1 MDIKNITLHNYRNY
15 DNLNISLTPN
25 INIFIGYN
33 AQGKTN
39 IIEAVHYAS
48 IGISHRTRSDND
60 LIYWQKNEAN
70 INIKF
75 SKMGIASVLKI
86 LLKRNQRKQL
96 IFNGENIKQK
106 DLPGLLTMILF
117 SPEDLMLIKGSPVLR
132 RRFLDIE
139 LSQIS
144 SIYYNQLVQ
153 YNKILLQRNNL
164 LKKIKENNKLINML
178 DMWDEQFA
186 KSAAFIVD
194 KRLKGV
200 HKLNELANT
209 AHNYISGKTEN
220 LEIKYIMHKNNMN
233 LSPNMDYDELCKWY
247 INTLDKCRKNDMFRG
262 STSIGPHRDDIYFFI
277 NGVDLKSFGSQ
288 GQQRSS
294 VLSLKLA
301 ELEFLKNETGEYP
314 VLLLDDVMSELD
326 DKRRNSL
333 LSFLQKK
340 NIQTLIT
347 ATDKSLFN
355 EEYKNK
361 FFTVVNGKI
370 DE

>member
-1 MDIKNITLHNYRNY
+1 MNIKNITLHNYRNY
-15 DNLNISLTPN
+15 KDLNIDLIPN

-39 IIEAVHYAS
+39 IIEAVRFAS
-48 IGISHRTRSDND
+48 IGISHRTRNDND
-60 LIYWQKNEAN
+60 LIYWQENEAN

-75 SKMGIASVLKI
+75 SKINITSNLKI
-86 LLKRNQRKQL
+86 FLKRNQRKKL

-106 DLPGLLTMILF
+106 ELPGLLTMILF

-144 SIYYNQLVQ
+144 LIYYNQLVQ

-164 LKKIKENNKLINML
+164 LKKIKENNKLITML

-200 HKLNELANT
+200 DKLNKLANN
-209 AHNYISGKTEN
+209 AHNYISKNQEN
-220 LEIKYIMHKNNMN
+220 LEIRYIMNKNNIN
-233 LSPNMDYDELCKWY
+233 LSTKITYEELYQYY
-247 INTLDKCRKNDMFRG
+247 INALNKFRKNDIFRG

-277 NGVDLKSFGSQ
+277 NDVDLKSFGSQ

-301 ELEFLKNETGEYP
+301 ELAFLKNETGEFP
-314 VLLLDDVMSELD
+314 ILLLDDVMSELD
-326 DKRRNSL
+326 NNRRNSL
-333 LSFLQKK
+333 LDYIQTK

-347 ATDKSLFN
+347 ATDKSLFKFDDK
-355 EEYKNK
+355 YKIFIVNK
-361 FFTVVNGKI
+361 GKVS
-370 DE
+370 

>member
-1 MDIKNITLHNYRNY
+1 MNIKNIILHNYRNY
-15 DNLNISLTPN
+15 VQLNIDLSPN
-25 INIFIGYN
+25 INIFVGYN

-39 IIEAVHYAS
+39 IIEAVHFAA
-48 IGISHRTRSDND
+48 IGISHRTRNDSD

-75 SKMGIASVLKI
+75 AKMRIVSELKI
-86 LLKRNQRKQL
+86 ILKKNQRKQL

-106 DLPGLLTMILF
+106 ELPGLLTMILF
-117 SPEDLMLIKGSPVLR
+117 SPEDLMLIKGSPMQR

-144 SIYYNQLVQ
+144 LLYYNQLVQ

-178 DMWDEQFA
+178 DMWDEQLA

-194 KRLKGV
+194 KRLKNV
-200 HKLNELANT
+200 DKLNKLAQYT
-209 AHNYISGKTEN
+209 HAYISGDKER
-220 LEIKYIMHKNNMN
+220 LKIKYNMCKNNIN
-233 LSPNMDYDELCKWY
+233 LSADIKYNQLYDWY
-247 INTLDKCRKNDMFRG
+247 INNLKKYRKNDIFKG

-277 NGVDLKSFGSQ
+277 NDIDLKSFGSQ
-288 GQQRSS
+288 GQQRSA

-301 ELEFLKNETGEYP
+301 ELELLKNETGEYP

-326 DKRRNSL
+326 NNRRNSL
-333 LSFLQKK
+333 LEFLQKK

-347 ATDKSLFN
+347 ATDKSLFDD
-355 EEYKNK
+355 
-361 FFTVVNGKI
+361 NGKNNFFII
-370 DE
+370 DNGKVV

>member
-1 MDIKNITLHNYRNY
+1 MDL
-15 DNLNISLTPN
+15 SPN

-39 IIEAVHYAS
+39 IIEAVHFAA
-48 IGISHRTRSDND
+48 IGISHRTRNDSD
-60 LIYWQKNEAN
+60 LIYWQQNETN

-75 SKMGIASVLKI
+75 SKMSIISELKI
-86 LLKRNQRKQL
+86 LLKKNQRKQL
-96 IFNGENIKQK
+96 FFNGENIKQK
-106 DLPGLLTMILF
+106 ELPGLLTMILF
-117 SPEDLMLIKGSPVLR
+117 SPEDLMLVKGSPVQR

-139 LSQIS
+139 LSQMS
-144 SIYYNQLVQ
+144 LLYYNQLVQ

-164 LKKIKENNKLINML
+164 LKKIKENSNLINML

-194 KRLKGV
+194 KRLKNAD
-200 HKLNELANT
+200 KLNKIAQYIHAN
-209 AHNYISGKTEN
+209 ISGNNEKLDIKYSISKNNINLSTDTGYKQLYDGYCEN
-220 LEIKYIMHKNNMN
+220 LKKY
-233 LSPNMDYDELCKWY
+233 
-247 INTLDKCRKNDMFRG
+247 RKNDIFKG

-277 NGVDLKSFGSQ
+277 NDIDLKSFGSQ
-288 GQQRSS
+288 GQQRSA

-301 ELEFLKNETGEYP
+301 ELELLKNETGEYP

-326 DKRRNSL
+326 NKRRSSL
-333 LSFLQKK
+333 LDFLQKK

-355 EEYKNK
+355 DSRKNR
-361 FFTVVNGKI
+361 FFIINNGKV
-370 DE
+370 D